1 MHGVRKELSQRR
13 IMTTSS
19 LSITGDIEGISLHIA
34 NDLLLFIFIRVVH
47 SGLPFVIQNGDNQG
61 ICKKA
66 WAAQFTVLQVL
77 LYLLDFYKYTL
88 YTKISLVIWQDI
100 GYTLHIPI

>member
-1 MHGVRKELSQRR
+1 MHPMHGVRKELSQRR

-61 ICKKA
+61 ICKKRHGRRNLRYCKHRLTRA
-66 WAAQFTVLQVL
+66 HREKQLKMSCQA
-77 LYLLDFYKYTL
+77 
-88 YTKISLVIWQDI
+88 
-100 GYTLHIPI
+100 LHNAPPNRT

>member
-1 MHGVRKELSQRR
+1 MHPMHGVRKELSQRR

-47 SGLPFVIQNGDNQG
+47 SGLH
-61 ICKKA
+61 
-66 WAAQFTVLQVL
+66 
-77 LYLLDFYKYTL
+77 TL
-88 YTKISLVIWQDI
+88 YTKIPLVIGQDI

>member
-1 MHGVRKELSQRR
+1 MKFK
-13 IMTTSS
+13 

-61 ICKKA
+61 IRKKRHGSA
-66 WAAQFTVLQVL
+66 IYGFASVTIFIEFLQISPAHKNFTCNIAGYRLHFTHSNL
-77 LYLLDFYKYTL
+77 
-88 YTKISLVIWQDI
+88 I
-100 GYTLHIPI
+100 GG